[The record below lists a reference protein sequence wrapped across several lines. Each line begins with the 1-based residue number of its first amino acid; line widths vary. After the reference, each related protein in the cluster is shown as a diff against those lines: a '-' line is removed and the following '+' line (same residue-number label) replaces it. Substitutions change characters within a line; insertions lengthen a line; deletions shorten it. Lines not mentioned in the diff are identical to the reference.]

1 MAVDFYRHS
10 LGEDEKRAVAA
21 VLDSLFLTTGQ
32 RVFEF
37 EKAFEEFL
45 GVPAAVCTA
54 HGTASLHLAMLAAGV
69 GRGDEVVTTPMTFL
83 SSSNAILYAGGTP
96 VFVDVDP
103 ATANI
108 DPAAVEAAVTPR
120 TKAIVAVDLYGL
132 LADMKA
138 LRGIADRHG
147 LVLVEDAAH
156 CVEGRRDG
164 VGPGQLADF
173 ACFSFYA
180 TKNLTCGE
188 GGALTARDAA
198 KKNLLRQLGSHGMS
212 KNAAE
217 RYAGRYQHWDME
229 RLGFKYNLSD
239 VNASMLVSQ
248 LPKLAATSREAG
260 GDLPALRGGVPCDG
274 GGFVPD
280 RAARGGLG
288 AASLHDLGRPGEEG
302 RDPRLD
308 PGAEGGRRRE
318 LPRRPPDVVLH
329 GAVRLPAR
337 DVPGRRADRRLDDHD
352 PALAR
357 HDGRAG
363 GRGDRGR
370 SCRGGGEPLRGQAR
384 PENSTILRRSLPA
397 SGSMRRTGSPKG
409 VGTSKDS
416 VADRPETGTVTSAV
430 CPFPM

>member
-10 LGEDEKRAVAA
+10 LGEDEKRAVAS

-32 RVFEF
+32 RVTEF

-54 HGTASLHLAMLAAGV
+54 HGTASLHIAMLAAGV
-69 GRGDEVVTTPMTFL
+69 GPGDEVVTTPMTFL

-108 DPAAVEAAVTPR
+108 DPAAVAAAVGPR

-138 LRGIADRHG
+138 LRAVADRHA

-164 VGPGQLADF
+164 IGPGQLADF
-173 ACFSFYA
+173 GCFSFYA

-188 GGALTARDAA
+188 GGAITARDGS

-239 VNASMLVSQ
+239 VNASMLISQ
-248 LPKLAATSREAG
+248 LPKLAGRLARREAICRRYEEAFRATEVVSFPVVPASAVSARHLFTIWVDPAKRDAILASIQARRVG
-260 GDLPALRGGVPCDG
+260 VAVNYRAVHLTSYYAERFGFRRGMFPVAERIGDSTITIPLWPAMTDAQVDE
-274 GGFVPD
+274 VI
-280 RAARGGLG
+280 AA
-288 AASLHDLGRPGEEG
+288 
-302 RDPRLD
+302 
-308 PGAEGGRRRE
+308 
-318 LPRRPPDVVLH
+318 VQ
-329 GAVRLPAR
+329 GAVA
-337 DVPGRRADRRLDDHD
+337 
-352 PALAR
+352 
-357 HDGRAG
+357 
-363 GRGDRGR
+363 
-370 SCRGGGEPLRGQAR
+370 
-384 PENSTILRRSLPA
+384 ENR
-397 SGSMRRTGSPKG
+397 
-409 VGTSKDS
+409 
-416 VADRPETGTVTSAV
+416 
-430 CPFPM
+430 